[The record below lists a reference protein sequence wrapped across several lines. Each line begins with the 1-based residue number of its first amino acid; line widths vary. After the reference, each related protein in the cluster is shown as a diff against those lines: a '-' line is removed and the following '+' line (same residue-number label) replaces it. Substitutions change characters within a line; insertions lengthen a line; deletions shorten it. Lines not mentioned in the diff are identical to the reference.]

1 MNYFQFIN
9 TEDKILH
16 LLQAAYQAGIF
27 NEAVEECTEEFGY
40 KVTNRVVAEFKK
52 TKEKWL
58 QYQIS
63 LIDEVAIDLE
73 KYKLC

>member
-9 TEDKILH
+9 IEDKILH
-16 LLQAAYQAGIF
+16 LLQAAYQADVF
-27 NEAVEECTEEFGY
+27 EQAVEECTKEFGY
-40 KVTNRVVAEFKK
+40 EITNKVVAEFKE

-63 LIDEVAIDLE
+63 LIDEVAIDLG